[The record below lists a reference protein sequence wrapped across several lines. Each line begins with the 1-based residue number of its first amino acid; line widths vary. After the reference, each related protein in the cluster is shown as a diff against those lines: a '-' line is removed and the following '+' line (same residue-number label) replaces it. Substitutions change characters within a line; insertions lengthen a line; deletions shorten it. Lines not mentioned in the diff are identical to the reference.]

1 MRLRR
6 FLVACF
12 VLFVVALAWNGL
24 LHLVL
29 LRDAETAMRPLYR
42 TDLADR
48 MWLSLLMAAAMVV
61 LFVVGYRRF
70 ARSGSVRE
78 SAGYGLFFAL
88 VAGVLVDLNQYV
100 LFPIPGRLTC
110 LWFLGGVVEFTLYGV
125 ILRWVEPPVT
135 RERSSIGRRL
145 A

>member
-6 FLVACF
+6 FL
-12 VLFVVALAWNGL
+12 
-24 LHLVL
+24 
-29 LRDAETAMRPLYR
+29 
-42 TDLADR
+42 
-48 MWLSLLMAAAMVV
+48 
-61 LFVVGYRRF
+61 VGYRRF

-78 SAGYGLFFAL
+78 AAGYGLVFAL

-125 ILRWVEPPVT
+125 ILRWVEPLVT
-135 RERSSIGRRL
+135 RERSSIGRQL